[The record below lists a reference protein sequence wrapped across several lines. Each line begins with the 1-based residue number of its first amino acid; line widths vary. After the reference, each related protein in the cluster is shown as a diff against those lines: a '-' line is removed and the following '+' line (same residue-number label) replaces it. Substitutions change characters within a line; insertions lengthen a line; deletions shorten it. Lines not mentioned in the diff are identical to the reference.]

1 MEREI
6 FLENE
11 RLQKE
16 AEKKAEEN
24 RRDTVLVKLSTL
36 CQKEARTV
44 GAENICMDTVN
55 LLGIKSFLRSQ
66 KFSEQ
71 QASIAV
77 LQIIARAV
85 YPGSELRTVRCLQE
99 NSALS
104 ELLGIDSKKVTK
116 DTLYRS
122 ATRLGRFFV
131 KWKTIC
137 TDVSQA
143 FSI

>member
-1 MEREI
+1 M
-6 FLENE
+6 NH
-11 RLQKE
+11 
-16 AEKKAEEN
+16 
-24 RRDTVLVKLSTL
+24 
-36 CQKEARTV
+36 
-44 GAENICMDTVN
+44 